1 MRVPHDLPQLQ
12 HAILGA
18 PLRLGGPKRLGDG
31 QDGLSSMVTGHV
43 SFANTDKIGNF
54 AFFFI
59 LVGCF

>member
-1 MRVPHDLPQLQ
+1 MPHDLPQLQ

-18 PLRLGGPKRLGDG
+18 LLGFGGPKRLGDG

-43 SFANTDKIGNF
+43 SFANTTSETLE
-54 AFFFI
+54 FFI